1 MPDNI
6 ISAVDVDEW
15 VAAAREDQ
23 DEHSIRR
30 VMRIILLAIA
40 DHPLLRSR
48 MVIKGGVL
56 LALKYGTGRHT
67 KDLDFST
74 PKRIQEEN
82 ADQILGDLSGCLKGV
97 TRWDEDIFCRVQSHK
112 MQPPSPDASF
122 PTLRIGIG
130 YAFKG
135 SKQFQRMVQ
144 GQDSTHKVLIDLSF
158 NELACVASSI
168 SLDGH
173 ELAAYSLYDQ
183 IAEKYRAMIQQTAER
198 RDRVRRQDVYD
209 IYSVIRQG
217 YLASGEDR
225 SILLATMRQ
234 KFAARDVPCELEV
247 IEEDEIR
254 LRCLQQYPYLAD
266 EIDGELPEFEQVF
279 ELVKSFYLALPW

>member
-1 MPDNI
+1 MSDNI
-6 ISAVDVDEW
+6 ITAVDVDEW
-15 VAAAREDQ
+15 VAAVREDQ
-23 DEHSIRR
+23 DEYAIRR

-40 DHPLLRSR
+40 DHPSLNSR

-56 LALKYGTGRHT
+56 LALRYGTGRHT

-74 PKRIQEEN
+74 PKRVQEEN
-82 ADQILGDLSGCLKGV
+82 ADQILEDLSGCLRGV

-122 PTLRIGIG
+122 PTLRIGVG

-135 SKQFQRMVQ
+135 TKQFQRMTQ
-144 GQDSTHKVLIDLSF
+144 GLDSTNKVLIDLSF
-158 NELACVASSI
+158 NEQACVASAI

-217 YLASGEDR
+217 YLASGEDKT
-225 SILLATMRQ
+225 ILLATMRQ
-234 KFAARDVPCELEV
+234 KFAARDVPCECKV
-247 IEEDEIR
+247 IEENEIR
-254 LRCLQQYPYLAD
+254 ERCHQQYPYLAD
-266 EIDGELPEFEQVF
+266 EIDGELPKFDVVF
-279 ELVKSFYLALPW
+279 DLVKSFYLGLPW